1 MRTPFYNAPPEHHN
15 TVLHLPHVA
24 AGDGFT
30 GERPIARSNPT
41 IFFILP
47 GRVQIC
53 KRLATM
59 GRETHLIRQ
68 RPFQRL
74 TQSSHGR
81 KSDPDQGVRHRP
93 WPILAPNASMP
104 ASELACSVQS
114 WPISTA
120 PPSGRHPS
128 AAMAAVRNPSEP
140 W

>member
-1 MRTPFYNAPPEHHN
+1 MHKISKSTPIYNAPPEHHN

-24 AGDGFT
+24 AGDGFA

-68 RPFQRL
+68 RPLQPSMAAPKRGVAHL
-74 TQSSHGR
+74 ISHI
-81 KSDPDQGVRHRP
+81 V
-93 WPILAPNASMP
+93 
-104 ASELACSVQS
+104 
-114 WPISTA
+114 T
-120 PPSGRHPS
+120 PSGQGSSSGRTARTH
-128 AAMAAVRNPSEP
+128 
-140 W
+140 